1 MATSIVY
8 GTAREDWQ
16 FRAPSTNNT
25 FPSVA
30 AAASGFAYID
40 SETEARLIDLGS
52 SEVANTA
59 SLTFFGKGD
68 DQKVC
73 LARVWGVPLFGAAAD
88 PPYGRATLLLQL
100 DVTLGSMMTGTG
112 SPFSSPSRRYARA
125 IKKTIDRTRTPP
137 GALVIGGRDESAADI
152 VFRTVG
158 YRYLLVETSRN
169 GGASDDDLGYLWR
182 RA

>member
-8 GTAREDWQ
+8 GTARDDWQ

-25 FPSVA
+25 FPSVSTA
-30 AAASGFAYID
+30 AGSFAYID
-40 SETEARLIDLGS
+40 TDNESRLVDLGPA
-52 SEVANTA
+52 EVANTA
-59 SLTFFGKGD
+59 AVTFFGKGSLN
-68 DQKVC
+68 KVC
-73 LARVWGVPLFGAAAD
+73 LARVWGVPAFGASSD
-88 PPYGRATLLLQL
+88 PVYGRATLLFQL
-100 DVTLGSMMTGTG
+100 EVVLGSMMTGTS
-112 SPFSSPSRRYARA
+112 SPFSGDDRRYANA

-158 YRYLLVETSRN
+158 SRYLLVETSRN